1 MANIKWSGIESSKYG
16 LTARW
21 YVSAY
26 YGNDVDVDGAGYY
39 NPSTN
44 VTGHGGPTRP
54 FATLSK
60 LLQDSNITVGSNIV
74 VDSGFYTNSVAFTK
88 YLTFIGDGS
97 VVFGN
102 LSMSTTLNASFK
114 FNNITF
120 VSCTLGSVNTIFNFT
135 DCLVYYSPIANRAD
149 AFNTILRSSFIECS
163 SLGTTYGSVKNANFF
178 SCSGSFGASYT
189 IMEELIFVNCS
200 NMTLTVPTPRTS
212 GVYKDYS
219 IIIGTIKTATAING
233 KITGVTI
240 EDFKVDGNY
249 FVKSFS
255 EVDLFGN
262 ASGSGATVAQLQT
275 IFNNYFSPIYLD
287 TYMFSDLSL
296 KPTASEKIRYGGLN
310 GTYIGMRPV
319 GYHFNAATLWANR
332 NVTNTVDIEVDA
344 VTGYLQIVSGA
355 EFGTYESNEID
366 LGVSVIVDPVLF
378 RANLVYNA
386 DGTAKQGVA
395 NQRIDTNPDALP
407 DNTLNQRVVY
417 DYQLAW
423 SPDNV
428 QALSAFKNFE
438 VNRKPT
444 VDGEGDTQ
452 LDDNYNAAA
461 AQSIT
466 VRRFK
471 IKCVLRKIVIE

>member
-60 LLQDSNITVGSNIV
+60 LQQDSNIVSKAIV
-74 VDSGFYTNSVAFTK
+74 IIDSGYYYLATGTK
-88 YLTFIGDGS
+88 RLIIVGDGS
-97 VVFGN
+97 VI
-102 LSMSTTLNASFK
+102 LELAT
-114 FNNITF
+114 
-120 VSCTLGSVNTIFNFT
+120 SVISSIYN
-135 DCLVYYSPIANRAD
+135 CS
-149 AFNTILRSSFIECS
+149 ILRYIAGASSFNSNYYDSIF
-163 SLGTTYGSVKNANFF
+163 LYMV
-178 SCSGSFGASYT
+178 SGSLDGTSNYIRCTFIESILTISSTPIIENCNFINCTGTIGATSAG
-189 IMEELIFVNCS
+189 
-200 NMTLTVPTPRTS
+200 LTVKTLINSIFINCNSLVLRIETPRPAGYVIDYNVLIGTIGTSISINGKTS
-212 GVYKDYS
+212 GV
-219 IIIGTIKTATAING
+219 T
-233 KITGVTI
+233 V
-240 EDFKVDGNY
+240 EDFKINGNY

-262 ASGSGATVAQLQT
+262 VSGSGASVAQLQT

-287 TYMFSDLSL
+287 TYQYSDLSL
-296 KPTASEKIRYGGLN
+296 KTTTNEKVRYGGLN
-310 GTYIGMRPV
+310 GIYIGMCPV
-319 GYHFNAATLWANR
+319 GYHFSAATLWANR
-332 NVTNTVDIEVDA
+332 NITNTVDIEVDA
-344 VTGYLQIVSGA
+344 ITGYLQIVSGA

-366 LGVSVIVDPVLF
+366 LGTSIIVDPVLF
-378 RANLVYNA
+378 RANLIYNS

-407 DNTLNQRVVY
+407 NNTLNQRVVY

-438 VNRKPT
+438 LNRKPT

-452 LDDNYNAAA
+452 LDDNYNSAA

-466 VRRFK
+466 IRRLKFRA
-471 IKCVLRKIVIE
+471 VLRKIVIE

>member
-26 YGNDVDVDGAGYY
+26 YGNDVDVDGVGYY
-39 NPSTN
+39 NPTTN
-44 VTGHGGPTRP
+44 PTGHGGPTRP

-60 LLQDSNITVGSNIV
+60 LQQDSNV
-74 VDSGFYTNSVAFTK
+74 VSKAIIILDSGYYYIATGTK
-88 YLTFIGDGS
+88 RLIIIGDGY
-97 VVFGN
+97 VV
-102 LSMSTTLNASFK
+102 MEPASTIISSIYNC
-114 FNNITF
+114 I
-120 VSCTLGSVNTIFNFT
+120 
-135 DCLVYYSPIANRAD
+135 
-149 AFNTILRSSFIECS
+149 ILRYIAGAASANSNYYDSSFLYMVSGSLDGSSNFVRCSFLESIVSISSTPIIENC
-163 SLGTTYGSVKNANFF
+163 NFIN
-178 SCSGSFGASYT
+178 CSGSIGGATPGLT
-189 IMEELIFVNCS
+189 IKTLINSIFINCNS
-200 NMTLTVPTPRTS
+200 LILRIETPRPAGYVIDYNVLIGTLGTSISINGKTS
-212 GVYKDYS
+212 GV
-219 IIIGTIKTATAING
+219 T
-233 KITGVTI
+233 V
-240 EDFKVDGNY
+240 EDFKINGNY

-255 EVDLFGN
+255 EVDLFGD
-262 ASGSGATVAQLQT
+262 ASGSGASVAQLQT

-287 TYMFSDLSL
+287 TYQYSDLSL
-296 KPTASEKIRYGGLN
+296 KTTASEKTRYGGLN

-332 NVTNTVDIEVDA
+332 NVTNTVDIEVDS

-355 EFGTYESNEID
+355 EYGIYESNEID
-366 LGVSVIVDPVLF
+366 LGTSIIVDPVLF
-378 RANLVYNA
+378 RANLVYNS

-407 DNTLNQRVVY
+407 DNTVNQRVVY

-428 QALSAFKNFE
+428 QALTAFKNFE
-438 VNRKPT
+438 LNRKPT

-452 LDDNYNAAA
+452 LDDNYNSAA